1 MTRMEP
7 RITIRTLREPGDLGW
22 IIKEHGELYASEF
35 GWDTSFELFVARIV
49 VDFASQ
55 HDPSREAAWIAEL
68 DGHRAG
74 CVLCVADPSSLDTA
88 KLRALLVH
96 PVARGLGA
104 GGALVDECVLFART
118 CGYRRLRL
126 WTNDVLVA
134 ARRIYESR
142 GFALTKQERH
152 RSFGVDL
159 IGETYEL
166 PLGRGA

>member
-1 MTRMEP
+1 MNGMGP
-7 RITIRTLREPGDLGW
+7 RITIRSLGEPGDLGW
-22 IIKEHGELYASEF
+22 IIKWHGELYASEL
-35 GWDTSFELFVARIV
+35 GWDASFELFVARIV

-68 DGHRAG
+68 DGRRAG
-74 CVLCVADPSSLDTA
+74 CVLCVADPSDPHTA

-96 PVARGLGA
+96 PTARGLGA
-104 GGALVDECVLFART
+104 GGALVEECVSFART

-142 GFALTKQERH
+142 GFALTSKEPH
-152 RSFGVDL
+152 HSFGVDL
-159 IGETYEL
+159 IGEIYEL
-166 PLGRGA
+166 SLGRGA